1 LLSVKGLIE
10 ILYRGGGV
18 GVRVEVGGGDG
29 DRDGGRMRWAE
40 SGNVS
45 GRWMWRDWYRVIKD
59 CGGFIVSG
67 YIIMV
72 PPSTYEFGNII
83 NIISTV

>member
-10 ILYRGGGV
+10 ILYRGDGCGV

-29 DRDGGRMRWAE
+29 DRDGDGERMRWAE

-45 GRWMWRDWYRVIKD
+45 GR
-59 CGGFIVSG
+59 
-67 YIIMV
+67 
-72 PPSTYEFGNII
+72 
-83 NIISTV
+83 

>member
-10 ILYRGGGV
+10 MLYRGDGGGV

-29 DRDGGRMRWAE
+29 DRDGDGERMRWAE

-45 GRWMWRDWYRVIKD
+45 GR
-59 CGGFIVSG
+59 
-67 YIIMV
+67 
-72 PPSTYEFGNII
+72 
-83 NIISTV
+83 